1 MVSHLYHYSIMF
13 SAWNIT
19 SYVDILNDFDLGPPT
34 DVQVD
39 FSILSFGNIDEVDM
53 VRKIL

>member
-1 MVSHLYHYSIMF
+1 MF